1 MSLPVAVLYIYIYT
15 TTIYIYIYIIP
26 ENLSDSIVAEEIRS
40 ER

>member
-1 MSLPVAVLYIYIYT
+1 MFVEFRMSLPVAVL
-15 TTIYIYIYIIP
+15 YIYIYIIP

>member
-1 MSLPVAVLYIYIYT
+1 MFVEFRMSLPVAVLYM
-15 TTIYIYIYIIP
+15 YIYIYIIL